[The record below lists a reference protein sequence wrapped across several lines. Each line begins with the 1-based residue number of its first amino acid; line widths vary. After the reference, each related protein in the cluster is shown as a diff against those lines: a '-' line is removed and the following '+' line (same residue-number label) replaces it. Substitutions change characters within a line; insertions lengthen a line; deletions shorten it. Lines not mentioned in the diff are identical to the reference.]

1 MGHDVF
7 GGSNFGHS
15 KGLPNALY
23 LIFAKNISFTVSTI
37 TPIRMVYSLWP
48 A

>member
-15 KGLPNALY
+15 KGSPNALY
-23 LIFAKNISFTVSTI
+23 LIFAKNISFTVPLHS
-37 TPIRMVYSLWP
+37 MDKLF
-48 A
+48 